1 MRKFFS
7 YISTKHVQRRIIMV
21 VIAVITAA
29 AAVFTADIMTGMSSG
44 MNSDGDGTVVQEGEL
59 PEAPEITGTKEGE
72 GYIFLKWNPAL
83 NADSYLVQRKRKGG
97 RWITIVHLH
106 GHEHCCYADKNP
118 AVGKMRYYRVIS
130 VGNIGQRSAPSKTMK
145 LRAHLAVPEI
155 ISLSKTTISWE
166 GVEGAQR
173 YYVKKKTSSG
183 SWKSIGRTRSTY
195 FYIGKVGKKTS
206 YVVIAKGADGLRTRS
221 DVFTRRYMN
230 YKGTN
235 MLIEGDSHMFPMFS
249 WAQRSARLLG
259 FTYKSRAINGST
271 VAGSVNSVYER
282 STTTNFSGY
291 DIILIRAGSND
302 YSHDV
307 EIGTADSDDTS
318 TFYGAYSYVLRKIRS
333 EAPDA
338 KIIMV
343 TPTEKGIYKR
353 ISNIYAY
360 SYKNDAGYTLDD
372 YREAILNLAAEYG
385 CYVYDMKDCKYI
397 TQENLDSSTIDR
409 MHPTNKTHEK
419 ISDDFIQFMIN
430 TVMKKEVASVDSST
444 SSVSGQS
451 GTDNS
456 MSYEASSSSGT
467 SDSSDLAVIADAA
480 MRNAIRQTS

>member
-1 MRKFFS
+1 
-7 YISTKHVQRRIIMV
+7 MV
-21 VIAVITAA
+21 VIAALTAA
-29 AAVFTADIMTGMSSG
+29 AAIFTADMLTGMTSG
-44 MNSDGDGTVVQEGEL
+44 MNSEGDGTVVQEGEI
-59 PEAPEITGTKEGE
+59 PDAPEITKTREGE

-83 NADSYLVQRKRKGG
+83 NAESYIVQRKRRGG
-97 RWITIVHLH
+97 RWRTIVHLH

-118 AVGKMRYYRVIS
+118 SVGKMRYYRVIS

-145 LRAHLAVPEI
+145 LTAHLAVPEI

-173 YYVKKKTSSG
+173 YYVKKQTSSG
-183 SWKSIGRTRSTY
+183 SWKTIGRTRSTY
-195 FYIGKVGKKTS
+195 YYIGRVGKKS
-206 YVVIAKGADGLRTRS
+206 RYEVIAKGADGLRTRS

-230 YKGTN
+230 YRGTN

-307 EIGTADSDDTS
+307 EIGTADSTDTS

-338 KIIMV
+338 KIVMV

-353 ISNIYAY
+353 NSTIYAY
-360 SYKNDAGYTLDD
+360 SYQNDAGYTLED
-372 YREAILNLAAEYG
+372 YREAILNLASEYG
-385 CYVYDMKDCKYI
+385 CYVYDMKDCKYM
-397 TQENLDSSTIDR
+397 TKENLDTQTMDR

-419 ISDDFIQFMIN
+419 ISDDFVQFMIN
-430 TVMKKEVASVDSST
+430 TVMKTEAASVDNSST
-444 SSVSGQS
+444 SDGSGQS
-451 GTDNS
+451 SSDNS
-456 MSYEASSSSGT
+456 MSYQTSSSST
-467 SDSSDLAVIADAA
+467 SDSSDLTVIADTA
-480 MRNAIRQTS
+480 MRHASAS